1 MVRLKLPNFAVLRPV
16 VQFFQATSFH
26 QAVQF
31 KAHLTLMKILRQVT
45 TGIKRRRQKQ
55 PKRGEMK
62 NFILFS
68 TEIKRK
74 K

>member
-16 VQFFQATSFH
+16 VQLFQATSFY

-31 KAHLTLMKILRQVT
+31 KAHLTLTEILRQVT
-45 TGIKRRRQKQ
+45 TGIKRRQTQKQ

-62 NFILFS
+62 NFRCGFY
-68 TEIKRK
+68 
-74 K
+74 